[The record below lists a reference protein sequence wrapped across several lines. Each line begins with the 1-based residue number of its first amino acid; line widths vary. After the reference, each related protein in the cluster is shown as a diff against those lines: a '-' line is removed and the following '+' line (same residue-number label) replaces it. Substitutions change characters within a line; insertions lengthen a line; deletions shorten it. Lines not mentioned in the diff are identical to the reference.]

1 MVTLYSMWYNLKV
14 ESTPLLTVNFFRS
27 EVGRE
32 PVKEWLRALPKE
44 DRKVIGE
51 DIKLVQFRWPLGMPL
66 VRKLSPSLWELRS
79 RLEDGRI
86 GRTLFT
92 VDQGEMILLHGFVK
106 KSQKTPKSDLTLAEK
121 RRDLW
126 KGEK

>member
-1 MVTLYSMWYNLKV
+1 M

-32 PVKEWLRALPKE
+32 PVKEWLRTLSKE
-44 DRKVIGE
+44 DRKTIGE

-79 RLEDGRI
+79 RLEDSRI
-86 GRTLFT
+86 SRTLFT

-106 KSQKTPKSDLTLAEK
+106 KSQKTPKSDLVLAEK